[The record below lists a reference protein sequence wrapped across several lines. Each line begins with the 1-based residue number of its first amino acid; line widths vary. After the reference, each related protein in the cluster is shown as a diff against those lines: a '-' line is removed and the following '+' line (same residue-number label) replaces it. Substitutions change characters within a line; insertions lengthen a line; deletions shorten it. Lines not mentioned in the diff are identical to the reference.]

1 MITFNSQS
9 LMKFEGDL
17 KLKSRAVEE
26 HVLEKILSDFN
37 QKYFSGNYTKQQ
49 GPSNG
54 SELFQ
59 GEYSLLFDTRSCDS
73 PKREGIDFC

>member
-1 MITFNSQS
+1 MITFNSI
-9 LMKFEGDL
+9 LDELEVDL

-26 HVLEKILSDFN
+26 HVLVKILSDFN
-37 QKYFSGNYTKQQ
+37 QKYFSGNNTKQQ

-59 GEYSLLFDTRSCDS
+59 DEYSRLFDTRSCDS